1 MRELF
6 VWYRVDDRCAD
17 AARAAVAAMQRA
29 LASSC
34 PGLRM
39 RLLVRQGAGVQTWM
53 ESYARA
59 PSPHGDSRGVDAETE
74 AAIAAAALSLEGVID
89 GERHVEAFD
98 VVASL

>member
-1 MRELF
+1 
-6 VWYRVDDRCAD
+6 
-17 AARAAVAAMQRA
+17 
-29 LASSC
+29 
-34 PGLRM
+34 
-39 RLLVRQGAGVQTWM
+39 M

>member
-1 MRELF
+1 LRELF
-6 VWYRVDDRCAD
+6 VWYRVDEHRAV

-39 RLLVRQGAGVQTWM
+39 RLLVRRGAGVQTWM

-59 PSPHGDSRGVDAETE
+59 PSRHGDDGGVDAETE
-74 AAIAAAALSLEGVID
+74 AAIAAAALSLQGVID
-89 GERHVEAFD
+89 CERHVEAFD